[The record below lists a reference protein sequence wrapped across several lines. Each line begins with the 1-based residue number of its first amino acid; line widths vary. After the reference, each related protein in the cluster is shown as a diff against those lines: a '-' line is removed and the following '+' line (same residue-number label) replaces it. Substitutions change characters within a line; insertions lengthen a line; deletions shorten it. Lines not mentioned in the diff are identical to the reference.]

1 MRIALATAADQVHT
15 DQDDAPLLAA
25 LSAAGHEAALIAWD
39 DPDVDWG
46 HWDAVLVRTA
56 WDYHHRRD
64 DFVAWAQR
72 VESVTRLFNPA
83 EVIRWNTHK
92 SYLLEL
98 EERGAPLVPTAW
110 LARGDTVDLPTL
122 ARARGWEQVVL
133 KPAVGAGGDGV
144 HLVDPVS
151 GQERLEGLL
160 ASGDVLVQPFLETI
174 ASSGELSVI
183 LFDGQISHAVR
194 KRPGE
199 GAFLVQIEHGG
210 SYEPLD
216 AVPGDAGELAT
227 WIVSVTGHDLLYSRV
242 DLVPDAVGVWQL
254 TELELAEPGLYMH
267 LVPGS
272 AERLVTAME
281 ARLGSTASGTGSH
294 RAGERSP

>member
-1 MRIALATAADQVHT
+1 MRIALATAAKQVHT
-15 DQDDAPLLAA
+15 DQDDEPLLAA
-25 LSAAGHEAALIAWD
+25 LTAAGHEASLVPWD
-39 DPDVDWG
+39 DPNARWE
-46 HWDAVLVRTA
+46 HQDAVVVRTA
-56 WDYHHRRD
+56 WDYHHRRN

-72 VESVTRLFNPA
+72 VESVTRMFNPA

-122 ARARGWEQVVL
+122 AHARGWDQVVV

-151 GQERLEGLL
+151 GQERLADLL
-160 ASGDVLVQPFLETI
+160 AAGDVLVQPFLETI

-183 LFDGQISHAVR
+183 LFDGQVSHAVR
-194 KRPGE
+194 KRPRK

-216 AVPGDAGELAT
+216 EVPGDAAALAA
-227 WIVSVTGHDLLYSRV
+227 WVVSVTGHDLLYARV
-242 DLVPDAVGVWQL
+242 DLVPDAVGAWQL
-254 TELELAEPGLYMH
+254 TELELAEPGLFMH

-272 AERLVTAME
+272 AERFVAAME
-281 ARLGSTASGTGSH
+281 ERLGASTSRTGSQPA
-294 RAGERSP
+294 AGRPT